1 MAPEDRSAAP
11 VRGPGI
17 PVTPVERLR
26 NAIQR
31 LLNDEGEGWVVGEF
45 VLALGLQ
52 RINSDGQIESTP
64 WVWAP
69 ADQPDWIT
77 DGLLRAASEL
87 REDADIDTD

>member
-1 MAPEDRSAAP
+1 M
-11 VRGPGI
+11 
-17 PVTPVERLR
+17 TPVERLR
-26 NAIQR
+26 NAIQK
-31 LLNDEGEGWVVGEF
+31 LLNAESDGWIVQEF

-52 RINSDGQIESTP
+52 RMNSEGHIESTA

-69 ADQPDWIT
+69 AEQPDWQT

>member
-1 MAPEDRSAAP
+1 MT
-11 VRGPGI
+11 
-17 PVTPVERLR
+17 TPVDRLR
-26 NAIQR
+26 AAIQR
-31 LLNDEGEGWVVGEF
+31 LLNDEGDNWQLGHF
-45 VLALGLQ
+45 CLALGLEKMV
-52 RINSDGQIESTP
+52 DGAVESTA

>member
-1 MAPEDRSAAP
+1 MLSPK
-11 VRGPGI
+11 
-17 PVTPVERLR
+17 ERLR

-31 LLNDEGEGWVVGEF
+31 VLNEEGDGWIVGQF
-45 VLALGLQ
+45 VLALGLEKMV
-52 RINSDGQIESTP
+52 DGVIESTA

-69 ADQPDWIT
+69 ADQPDWVT

>member
-1 MAPEDRSAAP
+1 MSAND
-11 VRGPGI
+11 
-17 PVTPVERLR
+17 RLR

-31 LLNDEGEGWVVGEF
+31 VLDQEGEGWMLGQF
-45 VLALGLQ
+45 VLALGLE
-52 RINSDGQIESTP
+52 RIIDGVIESTP